1 MNQHLPA
8 IIEKKRIARFGKLSS
23 SNIICCFFFFLLLL
37 ICPALHAQKKQD
49 LKITGKV
56 TEALGNT
63 ALGYATVQLY
73 KLHDSTPVA
82 TVTTAESGNFTLEAP
97 AGTYYA
103 LVEFIG
109 YTPFKTTTIT
119 LTPGSA
125 PINLGVIQLISAS
138 KTLEEVYIQAEKSS
152 MELSLDK
159 KIFNVGKDLA
169 NAGGTAADILS
180 NIPSVAVDVEGN
192 VSLRGSNS
200 VRILIDGKPS
210 GLVSIKGGSGL
221 QQLQGSMIEKV
232 EIITNPSAR
241 YEAEGMGGIINIV
254 LKKERKEG
262 FNGSF
267 DVEAG
272 YQCKLPPQRL

>member
-1 MNQHLPA
+1 M
-8 IIEKKRIARFGKLSS
+8 
-23 SNIICCFFFFLLLL
+23 
-37 ICPALHAQKKQD
+37 AL
-49 LKITGKV
+49 
-56 TEALGNT
+56 
-63 ALGYATVQLY
+63 Y
-73 KLHDSTPVA
+73 
-82 TVTTAESGNFTLEAP
+82 
-97 AGTYYA
+97 
-103 LVEFIG
+103 
-109 YTPFKTTTIT
+109 
-119 LTPGSA
+119 
-125 PINLGVIQLISAS
+125 
-138 KTLEEVYIQAEKSS
+138 
-152 MELSLDK
+152 K

-267 DVEAG
+267 DVVAG
-272 YQCKLPPQRL
+272 YPENFGIAANVDYRR